1 MKTAIRIGMDTST
14 NVFQLPGVDQTDG
27 IVLRRQLR
35 RREMIKFFENTPPT
49 LIAIEACGSSH
60 HWGRLLSSFGH
71 EVRLIPP
78 QYVKRY
84 VKRGKNDTAD
94 AEALCEAVSRPS
106 MRFVPIKSREPQA
119 ACMLMSV
126 RERLVGIKSQLSN
139 AIRSYAAEFGIIGPP
154 GRQNVNELIKRILE
168 DDTLPQLAKELFGL
182 QAKEFQAVESRLEET
197 EAKLMKW
204 HRNDDV
210 SRRIATIPGI
220 GPIGSTMLSVRHLR
234 PRTSPLA
241 AILLLGLV

>member
-1 MKTAIRIGMDTST
+1 MDTSK
-14 NVFQLPGVDQTDG
+14 NVFQLHGVDEAEEP
-27 IVLRRQLR
+27 VLRRQLR

-60 HWGRLLSSFGH
+60 HWGRLLTSFGH

-78 QYVKRY
+78 QYVKPY
-84 VKRGKNDTAD
+84 VKRGKNDAAD

-106 MRFVPIKSREPQA
+106 MIKSREQQA

-126 RERLVGIKSQLSN
+126 RERLVGVKSQLSN
-139 AIRSYAAEFGIIGPP
+139 AIRSHAAEFGIVGPP
-154 GRQNVNELIKRILE
+154 GRQNVNALIKRILE
-168 DDTLPQLAKELFGL
+168 DDTLPQLAKELFSL
-182 QAKEFQAVESRLEET
+182 QAKEYQAVETRLDEIEI
-197 EAKLMKW
+197 KLMKW

-220 GPIGSTMLSVRHLR
+220 GLSGQLC
-234 PRTSPLA
+234 
-241 AILLLGLV
+241 